1 MKADAHKRGTRNTK
15 KKGRSLFAELEE
27 GMLAL
32 KAHREGKLTLREHTV
47 RPLVLPTVDGPFI
60 QKVRDARGLSR
71 AAFAHKLGL
80 SPRAL
85 ERWEQGLGAPP
96 APVAALILMAARY
109 PDTFDRLAALEQ
121 PARTKA
127 SAETVINR

>member
-1 MKADAHKRGTRNTK
+1 VKTTKRKTTK
-15 KKGRSLFAELEE
+15 KRSEKKRSLFAEIEE

-32 KAHREGKLTLREHTV
+32 KAHREGKITLREHTV
-47 RPLVLPTVDGPFI
+47 RPLVLPTIDGSFI

-80 SPRAL
+80 SPRSL
-85 ERWEQGLGAPP
+85 ERWEQELSAPP
-96 APVAALILMAARY
+96 APVAALILMAAKY

-121 PARTKA
+121 PTPSKA
-127 SAETVINR
+127 NAESVIHF